1 MTTHNTSPDFDA
13 KPLFPPVY
21 LLLIAGAGFLVA
33 LYVWL
38 TQSTSEIEFWGGIGV
53 GVVCLLAWAL
63 MAPEQVR
70 ALLTGRG
77 FQYGTVG
84 IVVAVAII
92 VALIFI
98 YVVIRQQNIQQ
109 NFSATSPLILT
120 DQAKEVVATLSS
132 DPTTPPMKI
141 IGFFDSTQ
149 GGQRDRISALLDEFE
164 RASNGR
170 ISYEFINPDRQPL
183 IAETYGARAGQFAVA
198 PLKEDGTPD
207 NENAE
212 LVASPSQQTIID
224 ALLTASASGDFRAYF
239 LRLDNAPDFNGSTAT
254 DGNILKTE
262 LEERYKWQTQVVSL
276 LELQEILAGTDRAAD
291 GDVVVIAGGTT
302 ALPDEQ
308 LKVITDYVD
317 AGGNLVLLAG
327 VNLEGGQSLA
337 TADNISTYL
346 GEKFG
351 VRFTNEIVFDA
362 QNSLQSVIDIVTSS
376 FSAEQ
381 YITQPFDTQMA
392 VIMSAPHP
400 VEIAETAPSGVTVTT
415 LSSTFESAYTK
426 ADLNFSGGA
435 VSQDAILQQ
444 PTDRTGA
451 IPVAASAEN
460 TQTGARVVLVGS
472 ESLIYNQFKQLDPL
486 GVKNSE
492 MALRTVFWAAGYNEF
507 RTISSVTLVAP
518 QTIPLFLLPEQINVI
533 NIVSTLVL
541 PFGILGIGF
550 LMWWLRREHEAAA

>member
-1 MTTHNTSPDFDA
+1 MTTQNTSPDFDA

-38 TQSTSEIEFWGGIGV
+38 TQSTGEIEFWGGIGV
-53 GVVCLLAWAL
+53 GIVCLLAWAL

-84 IVVAVAII
+84 IVVAVVVI
-92 VALIFI
+92 VALVFI

-120 DQAKEVVATLSS
+120 DQAKAVVTTLAS
-132 DPTTPPMKI
+132 DPTTPPLKI
-141 IGFFDSTQ
+141 IAFFDSTQ

-164 RASNGR
+164 RASSGR
-170 ISYEFINPDRQPL
+170 ITYEFVNPDRQPL

-198 PLKEDGTPD
+198 PLKADGTPD
-207 NENAE
+207 SENAE
-212 LVASPSQQTIID
+212 LVTNPSQQTIMD

-239 LRLDNAPDFNGSTAT
+239 LRLENAPNFEGIASGDA
-254 DGNILKTE
+254 NILKTE

-276 LELQEILAGTDRAAD
+276 LEFQDIITGEDRAAD
-291 GDVVVIAGGTT
+291 GDLLVIAGGTT

-308 LKVITDYVD
+308 LKIITDYLD

-327 VNLEGGQSLA
+327 VNLEGEQALA

-346 GEKFG
+346 SEKFG
-351 VRFTNEIVFDA
+351 VRFTNEIIFDA
-362 QNSLQSVIDIVTSS
+362 KNSLQSVIDIVTAS
-376 FSAEQ
+376 FSTEQ
-381 YITQPFDTQMA
+381 YITQSFDDQTA
-392 VIMSAPHP
+392 IVLSAPHP
-400 VEIAETAPSGVTVTT
+400 VEIAATAPDGVTVTT

-426 ADLNFSGGA
+426 ADLDFSGGT
-435 VSQDAILQQ
+435 VSQEAILQQ
-444 PTDRTGA
+444 PTDRTGV
-451 IPVAASAEN
+451 IPVAAAAEN

-472 ESLIYNQFKQLDPL
+472 ESLVYNQFKQLDPL
-486 GVKNSE
+486 GIKNSE
-492 MALRTVFWAAGYNEF
+492 MALRSVFWASGYNEF
-507 RTISSVTLVAP
+507 RAISSVTLVAP

-541 PFGILGIGF
+541 PFGVLGIGF
-550 LMWWLRREHEAAA
+550 LMWWLRREREAA